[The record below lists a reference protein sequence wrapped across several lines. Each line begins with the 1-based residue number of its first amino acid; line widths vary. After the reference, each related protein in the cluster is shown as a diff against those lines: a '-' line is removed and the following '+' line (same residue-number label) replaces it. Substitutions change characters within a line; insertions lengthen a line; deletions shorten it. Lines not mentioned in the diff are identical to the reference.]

1 MQLSLL
7 KVFSLC
13 KDQGFVLAEDGV
25 GVGMVQSWVNHMG
38 FLESH
43 QEAGGHWV
51 TFQKPLSPNAFWK
64 CSLLP
69 LAN

>member
-25 GVGMVQSWVNHMG
+25 GVGWSRVGSTTWGSWKAIRR
-38 FLESH
+38 
-43 QEAGGHWV
+43 QEGTGLP
-51 TFQKPLSPNAFWK
+51 FKSPF
-64 CSLLP
+64 P
-69 LAN
+69 